1 MYCGY
6 RGKKQSKLL
15 FLIPVILLG
24 IIIAITLLGVIY
36 LNDYYHTDFQAV
48 AAFSTMEALESDGE
62 TKRVTI
68 YPLNSK
74 ATVYAPLENATCG
87 FIFYPGG
94 KVEHTAYEP
103 LMKSCAAQ
111 GILCVLLEVP
121 FRVAMLDTD
130 AAEGITDRFPEM
142 DRWYI
147 GGHSL
152 GGSVA
157 GSYLAEHTTE
167 FDGLILLGSYVISD
181 LSDTN
186 LDVLSIYGSEDG
198 VLNMKNYEKNTS
210 YLPEN
215 FTETIIEGG
224 CHAYFGTYGT
234 QEGDG
239 TPAITNWEQ
248 IDLTVKSICEFIA
261 SE

>member
-1 MYCGY
+1 MYHGY
-6 RGKKQSKLL
+6 RGKKQNKLL
-15 FLIPVILLG
+15 FLIPSIFLGIIAVIILLG
-24 IIIAITLLGVIY
+24 AIY

-48 AAFSTMEALESDGE
+48 AAFSTMDALESDGE
-62 TKRVTI
+62 TNIVTV
-68 YPLNSK
+68 YPLNNK
-74 ATVYAPLENATCG
+74 ATVYAPLESATCG

-121 FRVAMLDTD
+121 FRVAMLDTN
-130 AAEGITDRFPEM
+130 AADGIQNRFPEI

-157 GSYLAEHTTE
+157 GSYLADHTE
-167 FDGLILLGSYVISD
+167 AFDGLILLGSYVIND

-186 LDVLSIYGSEDG
+186 LDILSVYGSEDR
-198 VLNMKNYEKNTS
+198 VLNMENYEKNTEH
-210 YLPEN
+210 LPET
-215 FTETIIEGG
+215 FTEVVIDGG
-224 CHAYFGTYGT
+224 CHAYFGTYGA
-234 QEGDG
+234 QDGDG

-248 IDLTVKSICEFIA
+248 IDLTVKSICNFIA